1 MPDALR
7 TSATDFKQR
16 VGKYLDAAR
25 TRRVVIERHGRP
37 AAVLISAEEYEAL
50 NPAASRVIDTLAG
63 EFDALVGRM
72 QQRDFHAAMQ
82 RAFDAA
88 PGTRPA
94 PPRPRR
100 LPRRRR

>member
-50 NPAASRVIDTLAG
+50 KDRKSV
-63 EFDALVGRM
+63 V
-72 QQRDFHAAMQ
+72 
-82 RAFDAA
+82 
-88 PGTRPA
+88 
-94 PPRPRR
+94 
-100 LPRRRR
+100 